1 MTTTDSR
8 GTLRHRVWLVL
19 IAAVGA
25 IVVVIV
31 LAVAGSS
38 AGSATDAAGGEALPS
53 APQLTFERFD
63 GTTATFADYRGTPLV
78 VNFWASWCPSCVA
91 EMSAAFVPA
100 QERLGDDVAFL
111 GLNLQDERSRALDL
125 VAQTGALFDLAED
138 QGGDLYV
145 ALGGLAM
152 PFTVFIDADGNIVHD
167 HNGPVTEQQLVD
179 LIEEHLLS

>member
-8 GTLRHRVWLVL
+8 QARHRMWLGLFATIGVV
-19 IAAVGA
+19 A
-25 IVVVIV
+25 VVIS
-31 LAVAGSS
+31 L
-38 AGSATDAAGGEALPS
+38 AAGGSSGGDATAGEAEEALTP
-53 APQLTFERFD
+53 APQLAFERFD

-111 GLNLQDERSRALDL
+111 GLNLQDDRNRALDL
-125 VAQTGALFDLAED
+125 VDQTGALFDLAED
-138 QGGDLYV
+138 QRGDLYV

-152 PFTVFIDADGNIVHD
+152 PFTVFIDANGSIAHD
-167 HNGPVTEQQLVD
+167 HNGPVTEQQLID